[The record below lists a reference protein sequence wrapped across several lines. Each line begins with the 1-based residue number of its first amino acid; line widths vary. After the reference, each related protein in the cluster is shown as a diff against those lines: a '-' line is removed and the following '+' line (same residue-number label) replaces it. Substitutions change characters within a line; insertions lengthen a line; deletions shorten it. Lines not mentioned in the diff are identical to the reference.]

1 MPAFCICAN
10 SCKPVLTAGFRVRP
24 QVMHRSVLFHSV
36 NPIYFPESYIFSRA
50 GMIEALRHRIVT
62 VTVILRFD
70 RAARKE
76 IEFNGVFI
84 VLLL

>member
-1 MPAFCICAN
+1 
-10 SCKPVLTAGFRVRP
+10 
-24 QVMHRSVLFHSV
+24 
-36 NPIYFPESYIFSRA
+36 
-50 GMIEALRHRIVT
+50 MIEALRHRIVT

>member
-1 MPAFCICAN
+1 
-10 SCKPVLTAGFRVRP
+10 
-24 QVMHRSVLFHSV
+24 
-36 NPIYFPESYIFSRA
+36 
-50 GMIEALRHRIVT
+50 MIEALRHRIVT

-84 VLLL
+84 VLCCNRPFDFGDLLEIYCSIKLFTKVINCSPD